1 MTTFTSLIKERRTHM
16 AVGWHRPTKLVID
29 TQAITENVCNEV
41 KRMPES
47 TELFAVVKA
56 NGYGHGA
63 VQSAKAAKKGGATG
77 FCVAI
82 LDEAIE
88 LRQAGITDPILILSV
103 VDISYIDLLL
113 EYDLSVTVTTQEWLE
128 QAINYLTTIE
138 TQAPLKIHIKVDTG
152 MGRIGFTNSQTTTQ
166 AVELVQSAT
175 CLIWEGLFTH
185 FSTADEADISYFN
198 KQEQRFQ
205 DIISELKQL
214 PKYVHVSNSATA
226 LWHPDNVGNM
236 IRFGIAMYGLNP
248 SGNLLPEPYLLKPAL
263 SLVSALIQVKEL
275 PEGEGI
281 GYGNT
286 YTTSSDEWIGTVPI
300 GYADGWLRHLQG
312 FSVLVN
318 GNKCEIVGR
327 ICMDQC
333 MIRLPEKV
341 AVGTRVTLIGD
352 DNGETITMQMVAEKL
367 ETIHYEV
374 ACTFS
379 ERMPREYK

>member
-1 MTTFTSLIKERRTHM
+1 MV
-16 AVGWHRPTKLVID
+16 VGWHRPTKLVID
-29 TQAITENVCNEV
+29 TQAIKENVYNEV
-41 KRMPES
+41 KRMPQG

-63 VQSAKAAKKGGATG
+63 VQTAKAAIEGGATG

-88 LRQAGITDPILILSV
+88 LREAGITEPILILSV
-103 VDISYIDLLL
+103 VDVSYIDLLL
-113 EYDLSVTVTTQEWLE
+113 QYDLSVTVATQEWLE
-128 QAINYLTTIE
+128 QAIERLNHIE
-138 TQAPLKIHIKVDTG
+138 TQSPLKIHIKVDTG
-152 MGRIGFTNSQTTTQ
+152 MGRIGFTTPETVKQAVKLTQ
-166 AVELVQSAT
+166 AT
-175 CLIWEGLFTH
+175 KTLIWEGLFTH
-185 FSTADEADISYFN
+185 FSTADEKDTRYFE
-198 KQEQRFQ
+198 KQSDRFQ
-205 DIISELKQL
+205 AVLSALFEL

-226 LWHPDNVGNM
+226 LWHPDNPGNM

-248 SGNLLPEPYLLKPAL
+248 SGHELSEVYPLKPAL
-263 SLVSALIQVKEL
+263 SLVSKLIHVKEL
-275 PEGEGI
+275 SPGEGI

-286 YTTSSDEWIGTVPI
+286 YTTTESEWIGTIPI

-318 GNKCEIVGR
+318 GKKCEIVGR

-333 MIRLPEKV
+333 MIRLSEKV
-341 AVGTRVTLIGD
+341 AVGTQVTMIGHD
-352 DNGETITMQMVAEKL
+352 HGENITMQMVADKL

>member
-1 MTTFTSLIKERRTHM
+1 M

-29 TQAITENVCNEV
+29 TQAIKENVCNEV
-41 KRMPES
+41 KRMPEG

-63 VQSAKAAKKGGATG
+63 VQTAQAAIKGGATG
-77 FCVAI
+77 FCVAL
-82 LDEAIE
+82 LDEAVE
-88 LRQAGITDPILILSV
+88 LREAGITEPILILSV
-103 VDISYIDLLL
+103 VDVSYIDLLL
-113 EYDLSVTVTTQEWLE
+113 KYDLSVTVATQEWLE
-128 QAINYLTTIE
+128 QAIDQLNHIE
-138 TQAPLKIHIKVDTG
+138 TQTPLKIHIKVDTG
-152 MGRIGFTNSQTTTQ
+152 MGRIGFTTPEAVKQV
-166 AVELVQSAT
+166 VELVQST
-175 CLIWEGLFTH
+175 QFFIWEGLFTH
-185 FSTADEADISYFN
+185 FSTADEKNGCYFE
-198 KQEQRFQ
+198 KQTQRFQ
-205 DIISELKQL
+205 AILSVLIEL

-248 SGNLLPEPYLLKPAL
+248 SGRALPEVYPLKPAL
-263 SLVSALIQVKEL
+263 SLFSSLIQVKQL
-275 PEGEGI
+275 SAGEGI

-286 YTTSSDEWIGTVPI
+286 YTTTEKEWIGTVPI

-318 GNKCEIVGR
+318 GKKCEIVGR

-333 MIRLPEKV
+333 MIRLPKKT
-341 AVGTRVTLIGD
+341 AVGTQVTLIGHD
-352 DNGETITMQMVAEKL
+352 HGEQITMQMVADKL

>member
-1 MTTFTSLIKERRTHM
+1 M

-29 TQAITENVCNEV
+29 TQAIKENVWNEV
-41 KRMPES
+41 KRMPQG

-63 VQSAKAAKKGGATG
+63 VQTAKAAIQGGATG

-88 LRQAGITDPILILSV
+88 LREAGITEPILILSV
-103 VDISYIDLLL
+103 VDVSYIELLL
-113 EYDLSVTVTTQEWLE
+113 KYDLSVTVASQEWLE
-128 QAINYLTTIE
+128 QAIEQLNGIK
-138 TQAPLKIHIKVDTG
+138 TQTSLKIHIKVDTG
-152 MGRIGFTNSQTTTQ
+152 MGRIGFTTPTAVKQI
-166 AVELVQSAT
+166 VELVKTTQM
-175 CLIWEGLFTH
+175 LLWEGLFTH
-185 FSTADEADISYFN
+185 FSTADEKDDSYFK
-198 KQEQRFQ
+198 KQTNRFQ
-205 DIISELKQL
+205 DVLSVLSGL

-248 SGNLLPEPYLLKPAL
+248 SGTALPEVYPLKPAL
-263 SLVSALIQVKEL
+263 SLVSNLIQVKEL
-275 PEGEGI
+275 SAGEGI

-286 YTTSSDEWIGTVPI
+286 YTTAENQWIGTIPI

-318 GNKCEIVGR
+318 GERCEIVGR

-333 MIRLPEKV
+333 MIRLPKEM
-341 AVGTRVTLIGD
+341 AVGTQVTLIGHD
-352 DNGETITMQMVAEKL
+352 HGETITMQMVADKL
-367 ETIHYEV
+367 KTIHYEV

-379 ERMPREYK
+379 DRMPREYK

>member
-1 MTTFTSLIKERRTHM
+1 M

-29 TQAITENVCNEV
+29 TQAIKENVCNEV
-41 KRMPES
+41 KRMPQG

-63 VQSAKAAKKGGATG
+63 VQTAKAAIEGGATG

-88 LRQAGITDPILILSV
+88 LREAGITEPILILSV
-103 VDISYIDLLL
+103 VDVSYIELLL
-113 EYDLSVTVTTQEWLE
+113 KYDLSVTVATQEWLE
-128 QAINYLTTIE
+128 QAIEQLNHIG
-138 TQAPLKIHIKVDTG
+138 TQIPLKIHIKVDTG
-152 MGRIGFTNSQTTTQ
+152 MGRIGFITPKEVKH
-166 AVELVQSAT
+166 AVA
-175 CLIWEGLFTH
+175 LIASTKMLAWEGLFTH
-185 FSTADEADISYFN
+185 FSTADEKDVSYFE
-198 KQEQRFQ
+198 KQTQRFQ
-205 DIISELKQL
+205 AILSVLLEL
-214 PKYVHVSNSATA
+214 PRYVHVSNSATA

-248 SGNLLPEPYLLKPAL
+248 SGRVLPEVYPLKPAL
-263 SLVSALIQVKEL
+263 SLVSKLIQVKEL
-275 PEGEGI
+275 SVGEGI

-286 YTTSSDEWIGTVPI
+286 YTTTENEWIGTVPI
-300 GYADGWLRHLQG
+300 GYADGWLRRLQG

-318 GNKCEIVGR
+318 GEKCEIVGR

-333 MIRLPEKV
+333 MIRLPKQTAIGTKV
-341 AVGTRVTLIGD
+341 TFIGND
-352 DNGETITMQMVAEKL
+352 HGEEITMQMVADKL

>member
-1 MTTFTSLIKERRTHM
+1 MTIFISLIKERRIHM

-41 KRMPES
+41 KRMPEG

-63 VQSAKAAKKGGATG
+63 VKTADAAKKGGATG

-88 LRQAGITDPILILSV
+88 LRQAGITEPILILSV

-128 QAINYLTTIE
+128 QAISHLTHIE

-152 MGRIGFTNSQTTTQ
+152 MGRIGFMNAQTTKQ
-166 AVELVQSAT
+166 AVALAQSTT
-175 CLIWEGLFTH
+175 CLLWEGLFTH
-185 FSTADEADISYFN
+185 FSTADEVDISYFT

-205 DIISELKQL
+205 DILSELKQL
-214 PKYVHVSNSATA
+214 PKYIHVSNSATA

-248 SGNLLPEPYLLKPAL
+248 SGNTLSEPYPLKPAL
-263 SLVSALIQVKEL
+263 SLVSSLIQVKEL

-318 GNKCEIVGR
+318 GIKCEIVGR
-327 ICMDQC
+327 VCMDQC
-333 MIRLPEKV
+333 MIRLPKKV

>member
-1 MTTFTSLIKERRTHM
+1 M

-29 TQAITENVCNEV
+29 TQAIKENVYNEV
-41 KRMPES
+41 KRMPQG

-63 VQSAKAAKKGGATG
+63 VQTAKAAIQGGATG

-82 LDEAIE
+82 LDEAME
-88 LRQAGITDPILILSV
+88 LREAGITEPILILSI
-103 VDISYIDLLL
+103 VDVSYIELLL
-113 EYDLSVTVTTQEWLE
+113 KYDLSVTVATQDWLE
-128 QAINYLTTIE
+128 QAIDRLNHIE
-138 TQAPLKIHIKVDTG
+138 TLTPLKIHIKVDTG
-152 MGRIGFTNSQTTTQ
+152 MGRIGFRTPKDVKQT
-166 AVELVQSAT
+166 VELVQST
-175 CLIWEGLFTH
+175 QMVVWEGLFTH
-185 FSTADEADISYFN
+185 FSTADEQDVSYFE
-198 KQEQRFQ
+198 KQTKRFQ
-205 DIISELKQL
+205 AVLSGLFEL

-248 SGNLLPEPYLLKPAL
+248 SGRILPEVYPLKPAL
-263 SLVSALIQVKEL
+263 SLVSELIHVKEL
-275 PEGEGI
+275 PAGEGI

-286 YTTSSDEWIGTVPI
+286 YTTTENEWIGTIPI

-312 FSVLVN
+312 FSVLVD
-318 GNKCEIVGR
+318 GQPCEIIGR

-333 MIRLPEKV
+333 MIRLPGETT
-341 AVGTRVTLIGD
+341 AGTQVTLIGHD
-352 DNGETITMQMVAEKL
+352 HGADITLQMVADKL

>member
-1 MTTFTSLIKERRTHM
+1 M

-29 TQAITENVCNEV
+29 TQAIKENVGNEV
-41 KRMPES
+41 KRMPQG

-63 VQSAKAAKKGGATG
+63 VQTAKAAIEGGATG

-88 LRQAGITDPILILSV
+88 LREAGITEPILILSV
-103 VDISYIDLLL
+103 VDVSYIDLLL
-113 EYDLSVTVTTQEWLE
+113 KYDLSVTVATQEWLE
-128 QAINYLTTIE
+128 QAIEQLNHIE
-138 TQAPLKIHIKVDTG
+138 TQIPLKIHIKVDTG
-152 MGRIGFTNSQTTTQ
+152 MGRIGFITPEAVKQT
-166 AVELVQSAT
+166 VELVQST
-175 CLIWEGLFTH
+175 QTLDWEGLFTH
-185 FSTADEADISYFN
+185 FSTADEKDISYFE
-198 KQEQRFQ
+198 KQTHRFQ
-205 DIISELKQL
+205 AVLSVLVEL

-226 LWHPDNVGNM
+226 LWHPDNAGNM

-248 SGNLLPEPYLLKPAL
+248 SGRALPETYPLKPAL
-263 SLVSALIQVKEL
+263 SLVSKLIHVKEL
-275 PEGEGI
+275 SAREGI

-286 YTTSSDEWIGTVPI
+286 YTTTENEWIGTVPI

-312 FSVLVN
+312 FSVLVE
-318 GNKCEIVGR
+318 GERCEIVGR

-333 MIRLPEKV
+333 MIRLPKQTT
-341 AVGTRVTLIGD
+341 VGTQVTLIGQD
-352 DNGETITMQMVAEKL
+352 HGEEITMQMVADKL

>member
-1 MTTFTSLIKERRTHM
+1 M

-41 KRMPES
+41 KRMPET

-63 VQSAKAAKKGGATG
+63 VQAAKAAKKGGATG

-128 QAINYLTTIE
+128 QAIKHLTHIE

-152 MGRIGFTNSQTTTQ
+152 MGRIGFMNAQTTKQ
-166 AVELVQSAT
+166 AVELTQSAT

-185 FSTADEADISYFN
+185 FSTADEVDISYFN

-236 IRFGIAMYGLNP
+236 IRLGIAMYGLNP
-248 SGNLLPEPYLLKPAL
+248 SGNLLPEPYPLKPAL
-263 SLVSALIQVKEL
+263 SLVSTLIQVKKL
-275 PEGEGI
+275 PKGEGI

-318 GNKCEIVGR
+318 GIKCEIVGR

-367 ETIHYEV
+367 DTIHYEV

>member
-1 MTTFTSLIKERRTHM
+1 M

-29 TQAITENVCNEV
+29 TQAIKENVGNEV
-41 KRMPES
+41 KRMPQG

-63 VQSAKAAKKGGATG
+63 VQTARAAIEGGATG

-88 LRQAGITDPILILSV
+88 LREAGITEPILILSV
-103 VDISYIDLLL
+103 VDVSYIDLLL
-113 EYDLSVTVTTQEWLE
+113 KYDLSVTVATQEWLE
-128 QAINYLTTIE
+128 QAIEQLKYIE
-138 TQAPLKIHIKVDTG
+138 TPTPLKIHIKVDTG
-152 MGRIGFTNSQTTTQ
+152 MGRIGFTTPEAVKQT
-166 AVELVQSAT
+166 VDLVRST
-175 CLIWEGLFTH
+175 NVLIWEGLFTH
-185 FSTADEADISYFN
+185 FSTADEKDIRYFE
-198 KQEQRFQ
+198 KQTHRFQ
-205 DIISELKQL
+205 TILAVLVDL

-226 LWHPDNVGNM
+226 LWHPENVGNM

-248 SGNLLPEPYLLKPAL
+248 SGHALPETYPLKPAL
-263 SLVSALIQVKEL
+263 SLVSKLIQVKEL
-275 PEGEGI
+275 SAGEGI

-286 YTTSSDEWIGTVPI
+286 YTTTEKEWIGTVPI

-318 GNKCEIVGR
+318 GERCEIVGR

-333 MIRLPEKV
+333 MIRLPKQT
-341 AVGTRVTLIGD
+341 AIGTQVTLIGHD
-352 DNGETITMQMVAEKL
+352 HGEEITMQMVADKL

>member
-1 MTTFTSLIKERRTHM
+1 M

-29 TQAITENVCNEV
+29 TQAIKENVSNEV
-41 KRMPES
+41 KRMPQG

-63 VQSAKAAKKGGATG
+63 VQTAQAAIEGGATG

-88 LRQAGITDPILILSV
+88 LREAGITEPILILSV
-103 VDISYIDLLL
+103 VDVSYIDLLL
-113 EYDLSVTVTTQEWLE
+113 KYDLSVTVATQEWLV
-128 QAINYLTTIE
+128 QAIDQLNQIK

-152 MGRIGFTNSQTTTQ
+152 MGRIGFTTPIAVKQTIELIQSTQ
-166 AVELVQSAT
+166 VIA
-175 CLIWEGLFTH
+175 WEGLFTH
-185 FSTADEADISYFN
+185 FSTADEKNTSYFE
-198 KQEQRFQ
+198 KQSERFQ
-205 DIISELKQL
+205 EILSVLSELPQ
-214 PKYVHVSNSATA
+214 YVHVSNSATA
-226 LWHPDNVGNM
+226 LWHPNNAGNM

-248 SGNLLPEPYLLKPAL
+248 SGHALPEIYPLKPAL
-263 SLVSALIQVKEL
+263 SLVSKLIQVKEL
-275 PEGEGI
+275 AVNEGI

-286 YTTSSDEWIGTVPI
+286 YTTTKNEWIGTVPI

-318 GNKCEIVGR
+318 GEKCEIVGR

-333 MIRLPEKV
+333 MIRLPRKTN
-341 AVGTRVTLIGD
+341 VGTTVTLIGHD
-352 DNGETITMQMVAEKL
+352 HGANITLQMVADKL

>member
-1 MTTFTSLIKERRTHM
+1 M
-16 AVGWHRPTKLVID
+16 AVGWHRPTKLVIN
-29 TQAITENVCNEV
+29 TQAIQENIYNEV
-41 KRMPES
+41 KRMPQG

-63 VQSAKAAKKGGATG
+63 VQTAKGAIKGGATG

-88 LRQAGITDPILILSV
+88 LREAGITEPILILSI
-103 VDISYIDLLL
+103 VDVSYIDLLL
-113 EYDLSVTVTTQEWLE
+113 KYNLSVTVATQEWLE
-128 QAINYLTTIE
+128 QAIDQLDDIDA
-138 TQAPLKIHIKVDTG
+138 QVPLKIHIKVDTG
-152 MGRIGFTNSQTTTQ
+152 MGRIGFTTLEATKQ
-166 AVELVQSAT
+166 AVELVQST
-175 CLIWEGLFTH
+175 KKLVWEGIFTH
-185 FSTADEADISYFN
+185 FSTADEKNVRYFE
-198 KQEQRFQ
+198 KQNNRFKAVL
-205 DIISELKQL
+205 SAFFEL

-226 LWHPDNVGNM
+226 LWHPANVGNM

-248 SGNLLPEPYLLKPAL
+248 SGHELPEVYPLKPAL
-263 SLVSALIQVKEL
+263 SLVSELIQVKKL
-275 PEGEGI
+275 PAGEGI

-286 YTTSSDEWIGTVPI
+286 YTTTKNEWIGTVPI

-318 GNKCEIVGR
+318 GKKCEIIGR

-333 MIRLPEKV
+333 MIRLPEKM
-341 AVGTRVTLIGD
+341 AVGTQVTLIGHD
-352 DNGETITMQMVAEKL
+352 HGKEITLQMVADKL

-379 ERMPREYK
+379 ERMPREYR

>member
-1 MTTFTSLIKERRTHM
+1 M

-29 TQAITENVCNEV
+29 TQAIKENVYNEV
-41 KRMPES
+41 KRMPQG

-63 VQSAKAAKKGGATG
+63 VQTAKAAIQGGATG

-88 LRQAGITDPILILSV
+88 LREAGITEPILILSV
-103 VDISYIDLLL
+103 VDVSYIDLLL
-113 EYDLSVTVTTQEWLE
+113 KYDLSVTVATQEWLE
-128 QAINYLTTIE
+128 QAIAQMKYIE
-138 TQAPLKIHIKVDTG
+138 RQTPLKIHIKVDTG
-152 MGRIGFTNSQTTTQ
+152 MGRIGFTTPMAVKQI
-166 AVELVQSAT
+166 VELVQST
-175 CLIWEGLFTH
+175 KSLFWEGLFTH
-185 FSTADEADISYFN
+185 FATADEKETNYFE
-198 KQEQRFQ
+198 KQAQRFK
-205 DIISELKQL
+205 EVLAVLFEL

-248 SGNLLPEPYLLKPAL
+248 SGQVLPEVYPLKPAL
-263 SLVSALIQVKEL
+263 SLVSELIQVKEL
-275 PEGEGI
+275 SAGEGI

-286 YTTSSDEWIGTVPI
+286 YTTAKNEWIGTVPI

-318 GNKCEIVGR
+318 GKKCEIIGR

-333 MIRLPEKV
+333 MIRLPEQMTT
-341 AVGTRVTLIGD
+341 GTRVTLIGHD
-352 DNGETITMQMVAEKL
+352 HGENITMQMVAEQL

>member
-29 TQAITENVCNEV
+29 TQAIMENVCNEV

-138 TQAPLKIHIKVDTG
+138 TQASLKIHIKVDTG